1 MPLFPALTG
10 GATTFRPD
18 GLGHLFGQYLGLLE
32 QISIFIDENTPLI
45 RYICEM
51 HAFREVKLAN
61 PDEKKL
67 IKQFNRGS
75 KDALCQIYQ
84 RYKKDLY
91 GFAISLLNDIHAAED
106 VVHDVFVSFAQK
118 SGSYTLT
125 GTLKNYLLASVANR
139 ARDLY
144 RLKSRNDVPLGNT
157 VPMPQEEYSP
167 EQYAIVT
174 EEYIILQQTLLKIP
188 YEQREVILLHLHHDM
203 TFQEIASAQGA
214 SINTIQSRYRYG
226 LEKLDVIFKR

>member
-1 MPLFPALTG
+1 L
-10 GATTFRPD
+10 
-18 GLGHLFGQYLGLLE
+18 
-32 QISIFIDENTPLI
+32 
-45 RYICEM
+45 
-51 HAFREVKLAN
+51 KN
-61 PDEKKL
+61 PDEKNL
-67 IKQFNRGS
+67 IRQFNRGS

-118 SGSYTLT
+118 SGSFRLT
-125 GTLKNYLLASVANR
+125 GALKNYLLASIANR
-139 ARDLY
+139 ARDFY

-157 VPMPQEEYSP
+157 VPMPQEDYSP
-167 EQYAIVT
+167 EQYAIET
-174 EEYIILQQTLLKIP
+174 EEYIILQRALSKIP

-203 TFQEIASAQGA
+203 TFRKIASVQGV

-226 LEKLDVIFKR
+226 LEKLEATWKS

>member
-1 MPLFPALTG
+1 M
-10 GATTFRPD
+10 
-18 GLGHLFGQYLGLLE
+18 
-32 QISIFIDENTPLI
+32 
-45 RYICEM
+45 
-51 HAFREVKLAN
+51 

-84 RYKKDLY
+84 QYKKDLY

-125 GTLKNYLLASVANR
+125 GTLRSYLLASVANR

-144 RLKSRNDVPLGNT
+144 RLKSRKDVALENAVHGAS
-157 VPMPQEEYSP
+157 MPQTEYSP

-174 EEYIILQQTLLKIP
+174 EEYIVLQQTLLKIP

-203 TFQEIASAQGA
+203 TFQEIASAQGV